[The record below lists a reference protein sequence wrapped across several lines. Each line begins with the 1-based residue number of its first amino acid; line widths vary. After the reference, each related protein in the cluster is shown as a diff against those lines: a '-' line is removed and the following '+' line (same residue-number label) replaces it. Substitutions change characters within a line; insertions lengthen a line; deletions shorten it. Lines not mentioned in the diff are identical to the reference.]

1 MSEQLTTDFV
11 IEALEIALSKA
22 SPTIIN
28 SDQGS
33 QYTSNAWIE
42 SISRSSA
49 DIKIS
54 MDGRGRCMDNIFTE
68 RFWRSYKYEE
78 VYLKEY
84 ETPRDCRRGAAEYI
98 AHYNYRRPHQALKN
112 RTPYKVFTERDL

>member
-1 MSEQLTTDFV
+1 MSDELTTDFI
-11 IEALEIALSKA
+11 IEALEKALSKA
-22 SPTIIN
+22 LPGIIN

-33 QYTSNAWIE
+33 QYTSKVWIE
-42 SISRSSA
+42 SIHRRSPE
-49 DIKIS
+49 ILIS

-84 ETPRDCRRGAAEYI
+84 ETPRDCRRGTGEYI
-98 AHYNYRRPHQALKN
+98 EHYNHRRPHQALKN
-112 RTPYKVFTERDL
+112 KTPYKMFTERGL